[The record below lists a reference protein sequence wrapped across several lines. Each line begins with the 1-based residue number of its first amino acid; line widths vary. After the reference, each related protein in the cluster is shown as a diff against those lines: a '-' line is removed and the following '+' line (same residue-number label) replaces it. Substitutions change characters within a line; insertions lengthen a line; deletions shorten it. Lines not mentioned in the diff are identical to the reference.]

1 MSSLLMQLS
10 FVLVKLAQTPYLDG
24 YFAGTVA
31 VIATIA
37 VNALVIHCIYSIPEK
52 MAARR

>member
-24 YFAGTVA
+24 YLSGAVA
-31 VIATIA
+31 IIATIA